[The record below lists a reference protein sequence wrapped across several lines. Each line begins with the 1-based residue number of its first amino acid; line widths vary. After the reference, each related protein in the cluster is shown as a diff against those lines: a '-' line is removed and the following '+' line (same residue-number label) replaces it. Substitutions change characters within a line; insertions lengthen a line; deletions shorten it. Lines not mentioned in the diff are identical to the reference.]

1 MAARRGK
8 TLKEVLL
15 ELLSTPMTID
25 ELVKAVKSKRPRTR
39 VRVVKALVS
48 RLVKEG
54 SLKRSGDR
62 IQKA

>member
-8 TLKEVLL
+8 TLKEILL
-15 ELLSTPMTID
+15 ELLKNPMTIE

-39 VRVVKALVS
+39 VRVIKALVS

-54 SLKRSGDR
+54 SLKKMGDK

>member
-8 TLKEVLL
+8 TLKEILL
-15 ELLSTPMTID
+15 ELLKTPMTID

-39 VRVVKALVS
+39 VRVIKALVS

-54 SLKRSGDR
+54 TLKKVGDK